1 MTDNGALDWM
11 IIKFILL
18 VIGAFIYGLMG
29 GVIDPSEQQG
39 QSEKTGAEG
48 HQDQG

>member
-1 MTDNGALDWM
+1 MTDNGALDWL

-29 GVIDPSEQQG
+29 GVIDPSEQGGKSG
-39 QSEKTGAEG
+39 QKGAEG